1 MHTTADAARRLAVSP
16 ARVRALIRA
25 GHLEAVR
32 PGRDWLIDEQS
43 LALLVERPRPAT
55 HRPFSAR
62 VAWAAAQQAAG
73 ATSPWVSSSERSHLR
88 GRLRDGSST
97 DVWRAR
103 LARRA
108 DSLERYKIHPANL
121 TILLSDDRA
130 HEAALDEF
138 VAADLEVVGGSRLL
152 WCASGDLDDL
162 VRGHGLLRSSRPN
175 VALRRLPAG
184 VDLEAGARVPPL
196 ITAADLCDEGD
207 PRSIRAGERM
217 IARAIGSCE
226 APEK

>member
-1 MHTTADAARRLAVSP
+1 MHTTADAAQRLAVTP
-16 ARVRALIRA
+16 ARVRALIRS
-25 GHLEAVR
+25 GHLEAMR
-32 PGRDWLIDEQS
+32 LGRDWLIDEQS

-62 VAWAAAQQAAG
+62 VAWAAAQEAAG
-73 ATSPWVSSSERSHLR
+73 STSPWMSSSERSR
-88 GRLRDGSST
+88 VRVRLRDESST

-108 DSLERYKIHPANL
+108 DSLKRYRIHPANL
-121 TILLSDDRA
+121 AVLLSDDRV
-130 HEAALDEF
+130 HEAVLDEF

-175 VALRRLPAG
+175 VALRCLPAG
-184 VDLEAGARVPPL
+184 VDLRAGAGVPPL
-196 ITAADLCDEGD
+196 IAAADLCDEGD
-207 PRSIRAGERM
+207 ARSVRAGERM
-217 IARAIGSCE
+217 LARAIGSRGACE
-226 APEK
+226 K